1 MTSTLVTNPP
11 GAVAPALEVRKLD
24 VPFGEHPGL
33 RGISF
38 VVAPGERFALV
49 GASGV
54 GKTSLL
60 RALAGTGPLTG
71 GQVLVEGRDVTSL
84 PPEHRDTVLLAQRP
98 LLFPHLSV
106 HENVAFPLKV
116 RRVGPAEVDRRV
128 AEALT
133 AVHMEGFGARR
144 PHRLSGGQA
153 HRVALARAVIARP
166 PVLLLDEPLTS
177 LDPALREEVRRS
189 ILAVQAE
196 YGPALVWVTHDLGE
210 AGRMADRVGVVL
222 DGALAQVDTPEALF
236 RHPATVSV
244 ARFMGL
250 PNELSGHLSPDGTL
264 ALAGWPVPEQEP
276 MPEPDSRSGKDAG
289 GPGGPTVSQEAGP
302 VAVVFGVDGLGLVPV
317 GSGGVPA
324 RIVDVRH
331 RPSGATANLTFSP
344 QSEHVPNSAG
354 TPDSPTTPISCEV
367 SVDPHHP
374 PSPGSAV
381 EFFFR
386 LENLHIFPA

>member
-1 MTSTLVTNPP
+1 MTS
-11 GAVAPALEVRKLD
+11 ALEVRELD
-24 VPFGEHPGL
+24 VPFGEQPGL
-33 RGISF
+33 SGISF
-38 VVAPGERFALV
+38 AVAPGERFALV

-60 RALAGTGPLTG
+60 RALAGTGALTG

-106 HENVAFPLKV
+106 QENVAFPLKV
-116 RRVGPAEVDRRV
+116 RRVDRTEVAQRV
-128 AEALT
+128 AEVLK
-133 AVHMEGFGARR
+133 AVHMEDFGARR
-144 PHRLSGGQA
+144 PHSLSGGQA
-153 HRVALARAVIARP
+153 HRVALARAVVARP

-250 PNELSGHLSPDGTL
+250 PNELSGHETPDGTL
-264 ALAGWPVPEQEP
+264 ELAGWPVPEPDQK
-276 MPEPDSRSGKDAG
+276 PEPESRMVQGALGQG
-289 GPGGPTVSQEAGP
+289 GPVSA
-302 VAVVFGVDGLGLVPV
+302 VFGVDGLRLVPV
-317 GSGGVPA
+317 DSGGVPA
-324 RIVDVRH
+324 RIVNVLH
-331 RPSGATANLTFSP
+331 RPSGATASLTFSP
-344 QSEHVPNSAG
+344 RSGHVPDSAG
-354 TPDSPTTPISCEV
+354 TAGAAGTPDSTGAPDSPTTPISCEV

-374 PSPGSAV
+374 PSPGTDV

-386 LENLHIFPA
+386 RENLHIFPA